1 MKKLFIVL
9 IIFVLSLLAVSCL
22 EDLDTGKKKDLF
34 IFFDNMKAQ
43 ILDDNINWIEKNS
56 NIDNI
61 ESIKDILTDNDDSIK
76 NLLSSSNGE
85 YSVTINYTIGDTTSA
100 YRGYY
105 IIRNSEFSPTYYY
118 IRLINEANKW
128 KIESIDRLPLR

>member
-9 IIFVLSLLAVSCL
+9 IIFVLSLFAVSCL

-34 IFFDNMKAQ
+34 IFFDNMKTQ

-61 ESIKDILTDNDDSIK
+61 ESIKDILTDNNDSIK

-85 YSVTINYTIGDTTSA
+85 YSVTINYTIGDNTST

>member
-9 IIFVLSLLAVSCL
+9 IIFVLSLLAISCL

-34 IFFDNMKAQ
+34 IFFDNMKTQ

-61 ESIKDILTDNDDSIK
+61 ESIKDILTDNKDSIK
-76 NLLSSSNGE
+76 NLLSSLNGE
-85 YSVTINYTIGDTTSA
+85 YSVTINYTIGDNTSA

>member
-1 MKKLFIVL
+1 MKKILITLIVILFIL
-9 IIFVLSLLAVSCL
+9 VSCL
-22 EDLDTGKKKDLF
+22 EDLDTVRKKSLF
-34 IFFDNMKAQ
+34 VFYDEMKTE
-43 ILDDNINWIEKNS
+43 ILSDNINWIEKNS

-85 YSVTINYTIGDTTSA
+85 YSVTINYTIGDNTSA

>member
-1 MKKLFIVL
+1 
-9 IIFVLSLLAVSCL
+9 
-22 EDLDTGKKKDLF
+22 
-34 IFFDNMKAQ
+34 MKAQ

-85 YSVTINYTIGDTTSA
+85 YSVTINYTIGDNTSA